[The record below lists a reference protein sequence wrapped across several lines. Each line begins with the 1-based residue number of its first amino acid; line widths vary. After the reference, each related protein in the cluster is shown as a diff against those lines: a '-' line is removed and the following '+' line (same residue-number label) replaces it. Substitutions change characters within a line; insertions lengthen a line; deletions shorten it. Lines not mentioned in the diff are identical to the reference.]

1 MVASALLVTN
11 EYPPDRIAGTA
22 INTQFVAEELA
33 ARDFRVGVVVNTRQ
47 HAPARE
53 LNGSLEVVRLRPVG
67 MPMTRMAQRAA
78 LLVEIARRQRPDVI
92 YGTAVS
98 CGFLAL
104 VAGRCLGIPAVTNVA
119 GNDLYFASPW
129 ARHTYIRWALTGSDG
144 VTAHTDDLAAKAFAL
159 SGRRPE
165 VVTPGLKVRP
175 AHQIDRQAAR
185 ALLALPEARPI
196 VLYAGRLSPEKGV
209 VWLLRAFPQVIAAC
223 PDARVVVVGDGPQ
236 RTELAGL
243 AQTLGLGGAVVFA
256 GMQPHEIVISYMRAA
271 DLFVF
276 PSLREVFGIA
286 LLEAMSCGLPIV
298 ASNVMGIPS
307 VVEDPANGRLVP
319 PGDAGALADRI
330 IRFLQAPADRAA
342 LAERNMA
349 KAAQYAIPRIV
360 DRLLGVWDE
369 AAASRRMR
377 RAGQV
382 G

>member
-1 MVASALLVTN
+1 LLVTN

-33 ARDFRVGVVVNTRQ
+33 ARQFRVGVVVNTRQ

-53 LNGSLEVVRLRPVG
+53 LDGSLEVLRLRPVG

-78 LLVEIARRQRPDVI
+78 WLVEIARRQRPDVI
-92 YGTAVS
+92 YGTAIS

-104 VAGRCLGIPAVTNVA
+104 LAGRFLGIPAVTNIA
-119 GNDLYFASPW
+119 GNDLYASSPW
-129 ARHTYIRWALTGSDG
+129 ARRTYIRWALAGSDG
-144 VTAHTDDLAAKAFAL
+144 VTAHTADLAAKAFAL
-159 SGRRPE
+159 CGRRPE
-165 VVTPGLKVRP
+165 VVTPGLRVRP
-175 AHQIDRQAAR
+175 AHQIDRRAAR
-185 ALLALPEARPI
+185 ALLGLPDSRQI

-223 PDARVVVVGDGPQ
+223 PDARLVLVGDGPQ
-236 RTELAGL
+236 RSEFMALSR
-243 AQTLGLGGAVVFA
+243 TLGLEKAILFA
-256 GMQPHEIVISYMRAA
+256 GMQPHEAVIRFMRAA
-271 DLFVF
+271 DVFVF

-319 PGDAGALADRI
+319 PADAPALADRI
-330 IRFLQAPADRAA
+330 IRFLQAPSAEREA
-342 LAERNMA
+342 LGERNMA
-349 KAAQYAIPRIV
+349 KAAQYVIPRIV
-360 DRLLGVWDE
+360 DRLIAVWDE
-369 AAASRRMR
+369 AVAARRTR
-377 RAGQV
+377 RLGQV

>member
-11 EYPPDRIAGTA
+11 EYPPDRVAGTA
-22 INTQFVAEELA
+22 INTQFVAEELV

-53 LNGSLEVVRLRPVG
+53 LEGSLEVVRLRPVG

-92 YGTAVS
+92 YGTALS

-119 GNDLYFASPW
+119 GNDLYFSSPW
-129 ARHTYIRWALTGSDG
+129 ARQTYIRWALTASDG
-144 VTAHTDDLAAKAFAL
+144 VTAHTADLAARAFAL

-165 VVTPGLKVRP
+165 VVTPGLRVRP
-175 AHQIDRQAAR
+175 AHQISRHAAR
-185 ALLALPEARPI
+185 ALLELSEAGPI

-209 VWLLRAFPQVIAAC
+209 VWLVRAFPAVIAAC
-223 PDARVVVVGDGPQ
+223 PDARLVLVGDGPQ
-236 RTELAGL
+236 RTELAAL
-243 AQTLGLGGAVVFA
+243 AQTLGLKGAVLFA
-256 GMQPHEIVISYMRAA
+256 GMQPHDTVISYMRAA

-286 LLEAMSCGLPIV
+286 LVEAMSCGLPIV

-319 PGDAGALADRI
+319 PSDAAALAERVI
-330 IRFLQAPADRAA
+330 YFLQAPGERAA

-349 KAAQYAIPRIV
+349 KAAEYAIPRIV
-360 DRLLGVWDE
+360 DRLLAVWDR
-369 AAASRRMR
+369 AAAVRRTR
-377 RAGQV
+377 RSA
-382 G
+382 

>member
-129 ARHTYIRWALTGSDG
+129 ARHTYIRWALTASDG

-185 ALLALPEARPI
+185 VLLALPEARPI

-223 PDARVVVVGDGPQ
+223 PDARVVLVGDGPQ